1 MQFKRVH
8 TIFGSFV
15 NQKQVFFLKRF
26 VVLFAT
32 VILFQGNATCQC
44 LPNIGFENGN
54 FDNWVYSNYGLTG
67 INNFNV
73 NALTPTSLYIPL
85 VINSFP
91 QLLDPTCN
99 VPRFTPNGSKYSIRL
114 GADHYA
120 GNSVLGRYSNQP
132 AFAYDS
138 GSRGTFGAQRM
149 NYTFTVP
156 TNKNDF
162 AINFEFAVVFVISN
176 RLRPGSLD
184 EPRFSAKIYD
194 YDAQQYLDC
203 KTIDI
208 RFSNPYIN
216 FKESTLWPSQYSLPW
231 TYSTINLSGM
241 AGKKLSLEFSSVD
254 GIFEGD
260 TAYQGGCYTYIDVD
274 ENCAASPIT
283 GNTYCRGD
291 TSITLKGP
299 STPGYYTWYNS
310 TFSKVLGKGNSS
322 VISISPPPLPGTKLA
337 LVFQPTPGFG
347 CTDTIYTTV
356 QYIGDTIDLRLE
368 DTVKACLTPGA
379 DLTNTSVTNGSSN
392 GLSFA
397 YYTDKY
403 FSNTVT
409 VPTHVQQTG
418 SYYITATNAVGCI
431 VTKPLY
437 VNITDPFIA
446 VNYNIPVVC
455 EPNTINLTDPSI
467 ILSSTKKLTYSYWQD
482 SAATIAVTN
491 PQAVSTTGKY
501 YIKGTTIE
509 GCSVVSTAVSVS
521 VAPGAEFIL
530 APAYI
535 VESPAVVNLTS
546 FVNNSNQY
554 QYSYWMDS
562 SATITI
568 QDPNTITTT
577 GIYYIKGTSTDGCF
591 AVKPVSVVITPPINV
606 PNAFSPNGDGIND
619 TWVIPYLQLF
629 SSAIVEIY
637 NRYGQPV
644 FKSTG
649 YYTPW
654 DGKLNGKDLPIGTY
668 YYIIKLNPQS
678 KPLNGSIT
686 ILK

>member
-1 MQFKRVH
+1 MQLERVH
-8 TIFGSFV
+8 TVFSSYTFK
-15 NQKQVFFLKRF
+15 KQITFLKRLSF
-26 VVLFAT
+26 LFFT

-54 FDNWVYSNYGLTG
+54 FDNWVYSNYDEKG
-67 INNFNV
+67 INDFNV
-73 NALTPTSLYIPL
+73 NPTNPISNYVQLIKNL
-85 VINSFP
+85 FP
-91 QLLDPTCN
+91 QLLDPSN
-99 VPRFTPNGSKYSIRL
+99 NIVRFTPNGSRYSIRI
-114 GADHYA
+114 GGGGYM
-120 GNSVLGRYSNQP
+120 GESKLGRYYNKP
-132 AFAYDS
+132 ELAYDS
-138 GSRGTFGAQRM
+138 GGLKGIDGAQRVS
-149 NYTFTVP
+149 YKLTVP
-156 TNKNDF
+156 ANRNDF
-162 AINFEFAVVFVISN
+162 AINFEFAPVFTLTSAFN
-176 RLRPGSLD
+176 PGSID
-184 EPRFSAKIYD
+184 EPRFTVKIYD
-194 YDAQQYLDC
+194 YESNQYLDC

-208 RFSNPYIN
+208 RASNPFIN
-216 FKESTLWPSQYSLPW
+216 FQKSILVFYQFSIPW
-231 TYSTINLSGM
+231 TFATINLSGM
-241 AGKKLSLEFSSVD
+241 AGKKLGLEFSTVD
-254 GIFEGD
+254 GIFEG
-260 TAYQGGCYTYIDVD
+260 TQYFQGSCYAYIDVD

-418 SYYITATNAVGCI
+418 SYYITATNAVGCT

-467 ILSSTKKLTYSYWQD
+467 ILSGTKNLTYSYWQD
-482 SAATIAVTN
+482 SAATVAVNN

-501 YIKGTTIE
+501 YIKGITAE

-530 APAYI
+530 APAYT
-535 VESPAVVNLTS
+535 VESPAVINLTELVDS
-546 FVNNSNQY
+546 RY
-554 QYSYWMDS
+554 QYTYWRDSLATIVLQKPEAVDS
-562 SATITI
+562 SGT
-568 QDPNTITTT
+568 
-577 GIYYIKGTSTDGCF
+577 YYIKGTTNTGCF
-591 AVKPVSVVITPPINV
+591 AVKPVSVVITPPIKV
-606 PNAFSPNGDGIND
+606 PNVFSPNGDGIND

-654 DGKLNGKDLPIGTY
+654 NGKLNGKDLPIGTY

>member
-1 MQFKRVH
+1 M
-8 TIFGSFV
+8 
-15 NQKQVFFLKRF
+15 
-26 VVLFAT
+26 
-32 VILFQGNATCQC
+32 FQGKATCQC
-44 LPNIGFENGN
+44 LPNIGFEKGN
-54 FDNWVYSNYGLTG
+54 FDNWVYFNYGVTG
-67 INNFNV
+67 IDNFNV
-73 NALTPTSLYIPL
+73 DPTNPISDYIQM
-85 VINSFP
+85 IKNSFP
-91 QLLDPTCN
+91 QLLDPNNN
-99 VPRFTPNGSKYSIRL
+99 VSRYTPNGSKYSIRL
-114 GADHYA
+114 GGSGYLGD
-120 GNSVLGRYSNQP
+120 SKLGRYYNKP
-132 AFAYDS
+132 ELAYDS
-138 GSRGTFGAQRM
+138 GGFKGVNGDQRM
-149 NYTFTVP
+149 RYTFTVP
-156 TNKNDF
+156 SNRNDF
-162 AINFEFAVVFVISN
+162 GINIEFAIIFAISTAT
-176 RLRPGSLD
+176 LQGAID
-184 EPRFSAKIYD
+184 EPRFTVKIYD
-194 YDAQQYLDC
+194 YDAQQYLEC

-208 RFSNPYIN
+208 RAYNQYIN
-216 FKESTLWPSQYSLPW
+216 FQVAEFWQHEYYMPWISTI
-231 TYSTINLSGM
+231 INLSGM
-241 AGKKLSLEFSSVD
+241 AGKKLALEFAIVNQLW
-254 GIFEGD
+254 
-260 TAYQGGCYTYIDVD
+260 TVGGCYAYVDVD

-322 VISISPPPLPGTKLA
+322 VLSISPPPLPGTKLA
-337 LVFQPTPGFG
+337 LIFEPTPGFG
-347 CTDTIYTTV
+347 CTDTIYTNV
-356 QYIGDTIDLRLE
+356 QYIGDTIDLRLK
-368 DTVKACLTPGA
+368 DTLQACIATGA
-379 DLTNTSVTNGSSN
+379 DLTNASVTNGSSS
-392 GLSFA
+392 GLSFT
-397 YYTDKY
+397 YYTDQY

-418 SYYITATNAVGCI
+418 SYYITATNAVGCT

-455 EPNTINLTDPSI
+455 EPNTINLTDPSL
-467 ILSSTKKLTYSYWQD
+467 ILSSTKNLTYSYWQD
-482 SAATIAVTN
+482 SVATVAVNN

-501 YIKGTTIE
+501 YIEGTTTE
-509 GCSVVSTAVSVS
+509 GCSVVSSPVSIN
-521 VAPGAEFIL
+521 VAAGAEFTV
-530 APAYI
+530 PANYI

-546 FVNNSNQY
+546 FVNNTNQY

-562 SATITI
+562 STTII
-568 QDPNTITTT
+568 LQDPNNITNT
-577 GIYYIKGTSTDGCF
+577 GIYYIKGTSTDGCS
-591 AVKPVSVVITPPINV
+591 AVKPVSIVITPPINV

-654 DGKLNGKDLPIGTY
+654 NGKLNGKDLPIGTY

>member
-15 NQKQVFFLKRF
+15 IKKQVFFLKRF
-26 VVLFAT
+26 IVL
-32 VILFQGNATCQC
+32 VIIVLLLQGKATCQC

-54 FDNWVYSNYGLTG
+54 FDNWICSYFSPTQ
-67 INNFNV
+67 INNYNV
-73 NALTPTSLYIPL
+73 APNGPSLMYQIM
-85 VINSFP
+85 IKNTYP
-91 QLLDPTCN
+91 QLLDPSCN
-99 VPRFTPNGSKYSIRL
+99 FYRQTPNGSNYSIRL
-114 GADHYA
+114 GSGHYA
-120 GNSVLGRYSNQP
+120 YGSPNGIAADGGGSSNGGN
-132 AFAYDS
+132 
-138 GSRGTFGAQRM
+138 AQRIS
-149 NYTFTVP
+149 YTFTVP
-156 TNKNDF
+156 NKNDF
-162 AINFEFAVVFVISN
+162 AINFEFAVVLTYNNDS
-176 RLRPGSLD
+176 PLD
-184 EPRFSAKIYD
+184 EPRFTTKIYD
-194 YDAQQYLDC
+194 LDNNIYIDC
-203 KTIDI
+203 KMIEI
-208 RFSNPYIN
+208 KNSNSSLNFLQSIKEPFLGYI
-216 FKESTLWPSQYSLPW
+216 PW
-231 TYSTINLSGM
+231 TSVTINLSGM
-241 AGKKLSLEFSSVD
+241 AGRKLALEFATNDEVRQT
-254 GIFEGD
+254 GH
-260 TAYQGGCYTYIDVD
+260 TCYAYVDVD
-274 ENCAASPIT
+274 ESCTSAIT

-299 STPGYYTWYNS
+299 LTPGYYTWYNS
-310 TFSKVLGKGNSS
+310 NFSKVLGKGNSS
-322 VISISPPPLPGTKLA
+322 VLSISPPPISGTKLA
-337 LVFQPTPGFG
+337 LVFEPLQGFG
-347 CTDTIYTTV
+347 CTDTIYTNV
-356 QYIGDTIDLRLE
+356 QYIGDTIDLRLK
-368 DTVKACLTPGA
+368 DTLQACIATGA
-379 DLTNTSVTNGSSN
+379 DLTNASVTNGSSS

-397 YYTDKY
+397 YYTDQY

-418 SYYITATNAVGCI
+418 SYYITATNAVGCT

-455 EPNTINLTDPSI
+455 EPSTINLTDPSI
-467 ILSSTKKLTYSYWQD
+467 ILSGTKNLTYSYWQD
-482 SAATIAVTN
+482 SAATIAVNN

-501 YIKGTTIE
+501 YIKGITAE

-530 APAYI
+530 APAYT
-535 VESPAVVNLTS
+535 VESPAVINLTELVDS
-546 FVNNSNQY
+546 RY
-554 QYSYWMDS
+554 QYTYWRDSLATIVLQKPEGVDS
-562 SATITI
+562 SGT
-568 QDPNTITTT
+568 
-577 GIYYIKGTSTDGCF
+577 YYIKGTANTGCF
-591 AVKPVSVVITPPINV
+591 AVKPVSVVITPPIKV
-606 PNAFSPNGDGIND
+606 PNVFSPNGDGIND

-654 DGKLNGKDLPIGTY
+654 NGKLNGKDLPIGTY